1 LHTRLARR
9 SGPAILR
16 YELTM
21 RPILFALALATLAAS
36 SAAAPGPASKPAPG
50 IVRVRIVTSLGPIVI
65 ALDAKRAPRTTANFL
80 AYVDDK
86 RLDNTSFY
94 RSARSKADPA
104 YGFVQGGIGTDAR
117 RMLPSPVPLEPTN
130 RTGIR
135 HLDTVISMAHGRDEN
150 GATGNFAIMLGAHPS
165 MDAKPGYTGYAAFGH
180 VVEGMDVVRKIL
192 ARPIGGGSGPMKG
205 QMILTPVPL
214 IRAERIDGT
223 PKPTG
228 GVQPWLI
235 GVK

>member
-1 LHTRLARR
+1 
-9 SGPAILR
+9 
-16 YELTM
+16 M
-21 RPILFALALATLAAS
+21 RWFFPLLCALALLVVPAVARDAQNR
-36 SAAAPGPASKPAPG
+36 AVPGT
-50 IVRVRIVTSLGPIVI
+50 IRIRLVTSEGNIII
-65 ALDAKRAPRTTANFL
+65 ALDAKRAPKTTANFL

-94 RSARSKADPA
+94 RSARSKADPT
-104 YGFVQGGIGTDAR
+104 YGFIQGGIGTDAR

-150 GATGNFAIMLGAHPS
+150 SATGNFAIMLGAHPS
-165 MDAKPGYTGYAAFGH
+165 MDARPGYTGYAAFGR

-192 ARPIGGGSGPMKG
+192 AQPIGAGSGPMKG
-205 QMILTPVPL
+205 QMILKPIPL

>member
-1 LHTRLARR
+1 
-9 SGPAILR
+9 
-16 YELTM
+16 M
-21 RPILFALALATLAAS
+21 RPILSFLALAFLTLAA
-36 SAAAPGPASKPAPG
+36 PATAQQHSKPVPG
-50 IVRVRIVTSLGPIVI
+50 LVRVRIVTTLGPIVI
-65 ALDAKRAPRTTANFL
+65 ALDAKRAPKTTANFL

-94 RSARSKADPA
+94 RSARSKAAPS

-135 HLDTVISMAHGRDEN
+135 HVDTVISMAHGRDDN

-192 ARPIGGGSGPMKG
+192 AQPIGGGSGPMKG
-205 QMILTPVPL
+205 QMILKPIPL

-228 GVQPWLI
+228 VVQPWLI

>member
-1 LHTRLARR
+1 
-9 SGPAILR
+9 
-16 YELTM
+16 M
-21 RPILFALALATLAAS
+21 RPIFSLLALAAVAIAS
-36 SAAAPGPASKPAPG
+36 PAAPQPANKPVRG
-50 IVRVRIVTSLGPIVI
+50 LVRVRIVTALGPIVI
-65 ALDAKRAPRTTANFL
+65 ALDAKRAPKTTANFL

-94 RSARSKADPA
+94 RSARSKADPTF
-104 YGFVQGGIGTDAR
+104 GFVQGGIGTDAR

-135 HLDTVISMAHGRDEN
+135 HVDTVISMAHGRDEN

-165 MDAKPGYTGYAAFGH
+165 MDARPGYTGYAAFGR

-192 ARPIGGGSGPMKG
+192 AQPIGAGSGPMKG
-205 QMILTPVPL
+205 QMILKPVPL

>member
-1 LHTRLARR
+1 
-9 SGPAILR
+9 
-16 YELTM
+16 M
-21 RPILFALALATLAAS
+21 RPIFSLLALAAVAIAS
-36 SAAAPGPASKPAPG
+36 PAAPQPANKPVRG
-50 IVRVRIVTSLGPIVI
+50 LVRVRIVTALGPIVI
-65 ALDAKRAPRTTANFL
+65 ALDAKRAPKTTANFL

-94 RSARSKADPA
+94 RSARSKADPTF
-104 YGFVQGGIGTDAR
+104 GFVQGGIGTDAR

-135 HLDTVISMAHGRDEN
+135 HVDTVISMAHGRDEN
-150 GATGNFAIMLGAHPS
+150 GATGNFAITLGAHPS
-165 MDAKPGYTGYAAFGH
+165 MDAKPGYSGYAAFGH

-192 ARPIGGGSGPMKG
+192 AQPIGAGSGPMKG
-205 QMILTPVPL
+205 QMILKPVPL

>member
-1 LHTRLARR
+1 
-9 SGPAILR
+9 
-16 YELTM
+16 M
-21 RPILFALALATLAAS
+21 RPILSLIALAALTIATPAL
-36 SAAAPGPASKPAPG
+36 PQQHASKPTPG
-50 IVRVRIVTSLGPIVI
+50 LVRVRIVTSLGPIVV
-65 ALDAKRAPRTTANFL
+65 ALDAKRAPKTTANFL

-94 RSARSKADPA
+94 RSARSKADPT
-104 YGFVQGGIGTDAR
+104 YGFIQGGIGTDAR
-117 RMLPSPVPLEPTN
+117 RMLPSVPLEPTN

-135 HLDTVISMAHGRDEN
+135 HVDTVISMAHGRDEN

-165 MDAKPGYTGYAAFGH
+165 MDAKPGYSGYAAFGH

-192 ARPIGGGSGPMKG
+192 AQPIGAGSGPMKG
-205 QMILTPVPL
+205 QMILKPVPL

-228 GVQPWLI
+228 AVQPWLI